1 MFHVI
6 YAATNSE
13 ENFIEVTG
21 TVEFI
26 LILPVFSLAGSVHRI
41 PCRQHSEQLLFLAVG
56 AGGGQWTTA

>member
-1 MFHVI
+1 MFHVM

-13 ENFIEVTG
+13 ENLIEV

>member
-1 MFHVI
+1 MFHVMC
-6 YAATNSE
+6 AATNSE
-13 ENFIEVTG
+13 ENLIEV

>member
-1 MFHVI
+1 MFYVI

-13 ENFIEVTG
+13 ENLIEVN
-21 TVEFI
+21 VEFI

>member
-1 MFHVI
+1 MFHVM

-13 ENFIEVTG
+13 ENLIEV

-41 PCRQHSEQLLFLAVG
+41 SCRQHSEQLLFLAVG

>member
-1 MFHVI
+1 MFHVM

-13 ENFIEVTG
+13 ENLIEVT
-21 TVEFI
+21 VEFTGI

-41 PCRQHSEQLLFLAVG
+41 PCRQHSEQLLFLAVC

>member
-1 MFHVI
+1 MFYII

-13 ENFIEVTG
+13 ENLIEVN
-21 TVEFI
+21 VEFI

-41 PCRQHSEQLLFLAVG
+41 PCRQHFEQLLFLAVG